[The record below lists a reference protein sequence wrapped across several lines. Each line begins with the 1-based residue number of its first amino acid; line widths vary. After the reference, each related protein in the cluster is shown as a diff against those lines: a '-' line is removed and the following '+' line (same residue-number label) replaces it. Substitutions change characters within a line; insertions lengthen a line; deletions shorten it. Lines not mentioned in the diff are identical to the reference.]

1 MSIPEPIL
9 VVYYELP
16 KLIVTSELRQA
27 RVDESPNLR
36 IGEHPTLAL
45 SINTQ

>member
-9 VVYYELP
+9 VVYCELP
-16 KLIVTSELRQA
+16 KAIATSELQQA

-36 IGEHPTLAL
+36 IVT
-45 SINTQ
+45 